1 MNRAITV
8 LAPGI
13 MMVVGA
19 EMISMGVCLTAM
31 TNGRDMKKTPSGS
44 VCAVLAISCE
54 TMQTP

>member
-1 MNRAITV
+1 
-8 LAPGI
+8 
-13 MMVVGA
+13 MVVGA